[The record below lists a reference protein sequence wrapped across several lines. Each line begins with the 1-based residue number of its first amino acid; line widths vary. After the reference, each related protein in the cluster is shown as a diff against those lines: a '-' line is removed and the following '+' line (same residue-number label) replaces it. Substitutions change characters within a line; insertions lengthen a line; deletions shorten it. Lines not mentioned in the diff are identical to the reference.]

1 LPGGR
6 REKSFIS
13 LEEHAVHTQPDL
25 VKSRI
30 QWANAEHIYGLLPY
44 PIDVSTFL
52 SQSHFTL
59 GDAGVPYHINPKD
72 THSTSIA
79 LYALANW
86 NEYLLTDTEN
96 HREEFLTQAKWLVEH
111 EVRIGSEAGGWPI
124 SFSHLDVHGEGL
136 ALSALMQGNALS
148 VLVRAYQL
156 TRKRVFLEAARRAV
170 CTFELDILDGGVS
183 TPIGE
188 NGIFFEEMAV
198 YPATHALGGFI
209 FALIGL
215 YDYVAL
221 IGDTRT
227 EELIQRSLVTMHML
241 LDEFDVGFWICTDLL
256 HRELASP
263 IHFALQTTL
272 LNALA
277 SYSGC
282 EHCSR
287 LASRWK
293 SYQCQHLSRLRYQ
306 INRAYASVNR
316 AFWHRIQTMVFPRV
330 QTSQFLRVCVPI
342 RGFFVTGG
350 TCAVVAGIARITSDV
365 WQMEY
370 LMQRIGDGADQ
381 YIFHKFGTKNM
392 SPWQF
397 PMVWLYF
404 LAGLLKLIPLLHQGR
419 RYHVLLPQDGLFT
432 SAFASLAGKI
442 AGVRTVCIDH
452 GGLKLLNDR
461 MYRVERRCALA
472 TKHWAR
478 RLLEPLLFPLYWPS
492 LYLLARISA
501 HCVDHFLIPGVAG
514 DGVEEMCKQLK
525 IPHSRLTR
533 FASMVDVDLYST
545 HGTASR
551 AVLRDKY
558 AIDSDAIIV
567 TMVCRLTPEKGIDI
581 ALHSLARALYAI
593 SPAQRERVH
602 IIIAGEGPLRHQIE
616 QDIPNLGLSQKCV
629 LWGETSTADVISL
642 LALSNIFLYT
652 STRGA
657 CFSMAVLEAMASG
670 CPVIA
675 SVEPDSNA
683 RLLAEGRGIAIPP
696 NDVEQ
701 TSAALVRLMNDPEL
715 CRRMG
720 NLARDYIATHHNLT
734 VFKRTLLRAT
744 YWSGIDQLLKN
755 ETKEE
760 ATIDERM

>member
-1 LPGGR
+1 MC
-6 REKSFIS
+6 
-13 LEEHAVHTQPDL
+13 TQPDL
-25 VKSRI
+25 VKGKI
-30 QWANAEHIYGLLPY
+30 PWTNAEHIRGPLPY
-44 PIDVSTFL
+44 PIDLSTLL
-52 SQSHFTL
+52 SRSQFTL
-59 GDAGVPYHINPKD
+59 DGAGVPYHINPKGY
-72 THSTSIA
+72 HPTSIA
-79 LYALANW
+79 HYALAHW
-86 NEYLLTDTEN
+86 NEYLLTGTEN

-111 EVRIGSEAGGWPI
+111 EVRLGSEAGGWPI
-124 SFSHLDVHGEGL
+124 SFSHLGVHGEGL

-156 TRKRVFLEAARRAV
+156 TRKEVFLEVARRAV

-188 NGIFFEEMAV
+188 NGTFFEEIAV
-198 YPATHALGGFI
+198 YPATHALSGFM

-215 YDYVAL
+215 YDYAAL
-221 IGDTRT
+221 TSDTRI
-227 EELIQRSLVTMHML
+227 EELIQRGLVTMHLL

-272 LNALA
+272 LDVLA

-282 EHCSR
+282 QHFSR

-293 SYQCQHLSRLRYQ
+293 CYRCQHLSRLRYQ
-306 INRAYASVNR
+306 INHAYASLNR
-316 AFWHRIQTMVFPRV
+316 AISHRMQTLFFPGV

-350 TCAVVAGIARITSDV
+350 TCAVVAGIARITSDI

-370 LMQRIGDGADQ
+370 LMHRIGDGADK

-404 LAGLLKLIPLLHQGR
+404 LAGLRTLISLLHQGR

-432 SAFASLAGKI
+432 TAFASLAGKI

-461 MYRVERRCALA
+461 MYRIERRRALA

-478 RLLEPLLFPLYWPS
+478 RLIEPLLFPLYWPS

-501 HCVDHFLIPGVAG
+501 QFADHFLIPGVAG
-514 DGVEEMCKQLK
+514 DGVEEICKQLK

-545 HGTASR
+545 PETSSR
-551 AVLRDKY
+551 AALHEKY

-581 ALHSLARALYAI
+581 ALHSLARALSAI

-616 QDIPNLGLSQKCV
+616 KDIHNHELSQKCV
-629 LWGETSTADVISL
+629 LWGETSTTDVISL
-642 LALSNIFLYT
+642 LGLSDIFLYT

-670 CPVIA
+670 CAVIA
-675 SVEPDSNA
+675 STEPISNA
-683 RLLAEGRGIAIPP
+683 RLLAGGRGIAVSPA
-696 NDVEQ
+696 DVEQ
-701 TSAALVRLMNDPEL
+701 TSAALVRLVNDPEL
-715 CRRMG
+715 CRHMG
-720 NLARDYIATHHNLT
+720 NLARDYIATHHNPT
-734 VFKRTLLRAT
+734 AFKRTLLRVT
-744 YWSGIDQLLKN
+744 SWSRLDQLLKS

-760 ATIDERM
+760 ATIQERE